1 MGGIDRRLEE
11 LGIVIPEVTPPLAM
25 YVPSVLTGEY
35 VYTSGQL
42 PFVNGELV
50 ATGRV
55 GVDITPD
62 EAAECA
68 RVCAINAIAAV
79 KNVIG
84 DLDRVIRIVKVVGFV
99 ASAPE
104 FSGQPVVVNGASN
117 LIGEVFGDAGIHA
130 RSAVGVASLPM
141 NAPVEV
147 ELIAHVRA

>member
-1 MGGIDRRLEE
+1 MGGIDQRLAE
-11 LGIVIPEVTPPLAM
+11 LGLVIPEVAAPVAM

-42 PFVNGELV
+42 PFVNGELR
-50 ATGRV
+50 ATGIV
-55 GVDITPD
+55 GDTVTPD

-84 DLDRVIRIVKVVGFV
+84 DLDRVIRIVKLVGFV
-99 ASAPE
+99 ASAPS
-104 FSGQPVVVNGASN
+104 FTGQPVVMNGASN
-117 LIGEVFGDAGIHA
+117 LIGEVFGDAGVHA
-130 RSAVGVASLPM
+130 RSAVGVAALPM

-147 ELIAHVRA
+147 ELVAHVRG